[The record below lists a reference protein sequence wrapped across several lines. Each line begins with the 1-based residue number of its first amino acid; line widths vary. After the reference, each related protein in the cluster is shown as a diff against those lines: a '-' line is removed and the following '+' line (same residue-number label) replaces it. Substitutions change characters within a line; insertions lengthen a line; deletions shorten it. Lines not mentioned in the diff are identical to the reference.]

1 MVDGPSKYMK
11 IMKKNHHLNE
21 EYLKS
26 LSEEDLTKE
35 MMEWSAEEQ
44 AEYLCPN
51 GVMTI
56 EEFRELGLKII
67 NEEYDRL
74 GW

>member
-1 MVDGPSKYMK
+1 MRH
-11 IMKKNHHLNE
+11 NLNE
-21 EYLKS
+21 EYLNS
-26 LSEEDLTKE
+26 LSEEDLINEMKE
-35 MMEWSAEEQ
+35 WDAEEQ
-44 AEYLCPN
+44 AKYLCPN

-67 NEEYDRL
+67 NDEYDRL

>member
-1 MVDGPSKYMK
+1 MRH
-11 IMKKNHHLNE
+11 NLNE
-21 EYLKS
+21 EYLNS
-26 LSEEDLTKE
+26 LSEENLMNEMKE
-35 MMEWSAEEQ
+35 WDAEEQ
-44 AEYLCPN
+44 AKYLCPN

-67 NEEYDRL
+67 NDEYDRL

>member
-1 MVDGPSKYMK
+1 
-11 IMKKNHHLNE
+11 MKKKHNLNE

-26 LSEEDLTKE
+26 LSEEELTQE
-35 MMEWSAEEQ
+35 MSEWSAEEQ

-67 NEEYDRL
+67 NDEYDRL

>member
-1 MVDGPSKYMK
+1 MK
-11 IMKKNHHLNE
+11 IMKKKHHLNE

>member
-1 MVDGPSKYMK
+1 MRH
-11 IMKKNHHLNE
+11 NLNE
-21 EYLKS
+21 EYLNS
-26 LSEEDLTKE
+26 LSEEDLMNEMKE
-35 MMEWSAEEQ
+35 WDAKEQ
-44 AEYLCPN
+44 AKYLCPN

-67 NEEYDRL
+67 NDEYDRL

>member
-1 MVDGPSKYMK
+1 MIGTLIDENMK
-11 IMKKNHHLNE
+11 HN
-21 EYLKS
+21 
-26 LSEEDLTKE
+26 LSESYLQSLTEQQRIDEMKE
-35 MMEWSAEEQ
+35 WDAEEQ
-44 AEYLCPN
+44 AKYLCPN

-67 NEEYDRL
+67 NDEYDRL

>member
-1 MVDGPSKYMK
+1 MRH
-11 IMKKNHHLNE
+11 NLNE
-21 EYLKS
+21 EYLNS
-26 LSEEDLTKE
+26 LSEEDLMNEMKE
-35 MMEWSAEEQ
+35 WDAEEQ
-44 AEYLCPN
+44 EKYLCPN

-67 NEEYDRL
+67 NDEYDRL

>member
-1 MVDGPSKYMK
+1 
-11 IMKKNHHLNE
+11 MKKKHNLNE
-21 EYLKS
+21 EYLNS
-26 LSEEDLTKE
+26 LTKEELENE
-35 MMEWSAEEQ
+35 MMEWSAAEQ

-56 EEFRELGLKII
+56 EEFREYGLKII
-67 NEEYDRL
+67 NDEYDRL

>member
-1 MVDGPSKYMK
+1 
-11 IMKKNHHLNE
+11 MKKKHNLNE

-26 LSEEDLTKE
+26 LSEEELTQE
-35 MMEWSAEEQ
+35 MTEWSAEEQ
-44 AEYLCPN
+44 AKYLCPN

-67 NEEYDRL
+67 NDEYDRL

>member
-1 MVDGPSKYMK
+1 MRH
-11 IMKKNHHLNE
+11 NLNE
-21 EYLKS
+21 EYLNS
-26 LSEEDLTKE
+26 LSEEDLMNEMKE
-35 MMEWSAEEQ
+35 WDAEEQ
-44 AEYLCPN
+44 AKYLCPN

-67 NEEYDRL
+67 NDEYDRL